1 MPRHL
6 WNILL
11 ISIVSLSLIRPA
23 RAESLDTAGKQIYA
37 GIAVVAAAVVVGG
50 VLIILHEKHKTT
62 VVTGCVTSATGGM
75 TLTDDKDKQVY
86 ALSGT
91 PADVKPGDRMTLD
104 GKRHGKV
111 FEARSVIKDLG
122 VCQL

>member
-1 MPRHL
+1 MPRNL
-6 WNILL
+6 WNVLL
-11 ISIVSLSLIRPA
+11 ISIISLSLIRSA
-23 RAESLDTAGKQIYA
+23 RAETLDTAGKQIYA
-37 GIAVVAAAVVVGG
+37 GIAVVAAAAVVGG
-50 VLIILHEKHKTT
+50 VLIILHEKHKTST
-62 VVTGCVTSATGGM
+62 VIGCVASAAGGM

-91 PADVKPGDRMTLD
+91 PVGAKPGYRMTLD

-122 VCQL
+122 VCQS